1 MCYHTVN
8 LVALGLKHPPP
19 KKMPKIGSEPTQ
31 LVSVEYCYH
40 ALDVLGYNLLW
51 QRTTLS
57 QHPSLAAEPW
67 KNTEL

>member
-1 MCYHTVN
+1 M
-8 LVALGLKHPPP
+8 LKV
-19 KKMPKIGSEPTQ
+19 GFEPTK
-31 LVSVEYCYH
+31 LVSVEYCYQ
-40 ALDVLGYNLLW
+40 ALDMPSYNLLW